1 MNEVKLLP
9 HQENVLAATRNFN
22 RCAHY
27 LDMGLGKTFTGSE
40 KLKELNANINL
51 IVCQKS
57 KLKDWYEHFKTFYSQ
72 YNTIIY
78 SKTMENIPDGSVV
91 IINYDLVWRRS
102 ELLEL
107 KDFTLMLDESSC
119 IKNEKSNRT
128 KFILKMKPANVI
140 LLSGTPTGGKYEE
153 LYSQCKL
160 LGWKISKKAFWD
172 TYIVT
177 KKMDI
182 NGFSIPIVTGYKN
195 IDRLKTK
202 LREYGAVFMKTE
214 EVLDLPEQI
223 DNVIKVES
231 TKEYK
236 KFVKNRLVKVDGKE
250 LVGDTSL
257 TKMLYQRQLASQYN
271 SSKTTKLRD
280 LLESTNDRVIIFY
293 NFNEELKEIED
304 MCIRM
309 ERPVSVVN
317 GQRKDLT
324 CYEKDQDSVTLIQYQ
339 AGAMGLNLQKS
350 NKIIYFSLPLSS
362 ELFEQ
367 SKKRTHRIG
376 QKSTCLYYY
385 LITEGSIDEKIY
397 EVLGQRRD
405 FTNKLFEELDPK
417 VEVIKDEPK
426 EKKVTVSK
434 LINENTITTYIGN
447 EKYLGTKNFILRE
460 DICKADYKRRIEK
473 FFLREVSKDTF
484 KDFKENNYPYQ
495 EKELIIPEIIEG
507 IKYVTLKDSE
517 NIIHIQDIYYK
528 YFKQLG
534 LEFRFIHTVAPIGL
548 FKDNQ
553 WVGVVMQIRVTKPF
567 SGVYETPKVNSPSK
581 ENERNI
587 PEEDLP
593 F

>member
-1 MNEVKLLP
+1 MNKVTLLP
-9 HQENVLAATRNFN
+9 HQERSIAATKDFN
-22 RCAHY
+22 RCAYY
-27 LDMGLGKTFTGSE
+27 LDMGLGKTFVGSE

-51 IVCQKS
+51 IICQKS
-57 KLKDWYEHFKTFYSQ
+57 KLQDWCEHFKTYYPQ

-78 SKTMENIPDGSVV
+78 SKSMESIPTNSVI
-91 IINYDLVWRRS
+91 IINYDLVWRRP

-128 KFILKMKPANVI
+128 KFILKLKPSNVI

-160 LGWKISKKAFWD
+160 LGWKINKKAFWD

-177 KKMDI
+177 RKMDI
-182 NGFSIPIVTGYKN
+182 NGFSIPIVVGYKN
-195 IDRLKTK
+195 VDRLKAK

-214 EVLDLPEQI
+214 EVLDLPEQL

-236 KFVKNRLVKVDGKE
+236 KFVKNRLIEIDGKE

-257 TKMLYQRQLASQYN
+257 TKLLYQRQLASQYN
-271 SSKTTKLRD
+271 SNKTTMLRD

-293 NFNEELKEIED
+293 NFNEELEKIED

-317 GQRKDLT
+317 GQRKDLK

-339 AGAMGLNLQKS
+339 AGAMGLNLQKA

-367 SKKRTHRIG
+367 SKKRIHRIG
-376 QKSTCLYYY
+376 QKKSCFYYY
-385 LITEGSIDEKIY
+385 LITERSIEEKIY

-405 FTNKLFEELDPK
+405 FTNKLFEEL
-417 VEVIKDEPK
+417 
-426 EKKVTVSK
+426 
-434 LINENTITTYIGN
+434 
-447 EKYLGTKNFILRE
+447 E
-460 DICKADYKRRIEK
+460 D
-473 FFLREVSKDTF
+473 
-484 KDFKENNYPYQ
+484 
-495 EKELIIPEIIEG
+495 
-507 IKYVTLKDSE
+507 
-517 NIIHIQDIYYK
+517 
-528 YFKQLG
+528 
-534 LEFRFIHTVAPIGL
+534 
-548 FKDNQ
+548 
-553 WVGVVMQIRVTKPF
+553 
-567 SGVYETPKVNSPSK
+567 
-581 ENERNI
+581 
-587 PEEDLP
+587 
-593 F
+593 

>member
-1 MNEVKLLP
+1 MSKVTLLP
-9 HQENVLAATRNFN
+9 HQERSIAATKDFN
-22 RCAHY
+22 RCAYY
-27 LDMGLGKTFTGSE
+27 LDMGLGKTFVGSE

-51 IVCQKS
+51 IICQKS
-57 KLKDWYEHFKTFYSQ
+57 KLQDWCEHFKTYYPQ

-78 SKTMENIPDGSVV
+78 SKSMESIQTNSVI
-91 IINYDLVWRRS
+91 IINYDLVWRRP

-128 KFILKMKPANVI
+128 KFILKLKPSNVI

-160 LGWKISKKAFWD
+160 LGWKINKKAFWD

-177 KKMDI
+177 RKMDI
-182 NGFSIPIVTGYKN
+182 NGFSIPIVVGYKN
-195 IDRLKTK
+195 VDRFKAK

-214 EVLDLPEQI
+214 EVLDLPEQL

-236 KFVKNRLVKVDGKE
+236 KFVKNRLIEIDGKE

-257 TKMLYQRQLASQYN
+257 TKLLYQRQLASQYN
-271 SSKTTKLRD
+271 SNKTTMLRD

-293 NFNEELKEIED
+293 NFNEELEKIED

-317 GQRKDLT
+317 GQRKDLK

-339 AGAMGLNLQKS
+339 AGAMGLNLQKA

-367 SKKRTHRIG
+367 SKKRIHRIG
-376 QKSTCLYYY
+376 QKNSCFYYY
-385 LITEGSIDEKIY
+385 LITERSIEEKIY

-405 FTNKLFEELDPK
+405 FTNKLFEEL
-417 VEVIKDEPK
+417 
-426 EKKVTVSK
+426 
-434 LINENTITTYIGN
+434 
-447 EKYLGTKNFILRE
+447 E
-460 DICKADYKRRIEK
+460 D
-473 FFLREVSKDTF
+473 
-484 KDFKENNYPYQ
+484 
-495 EKELIIPEIIEG
+495 
-507 IKYVTLKDSE
+507 
-517 NIIHIQDIYYK
+517 
-528 YFKQLG
+528 
-534 LEFRFIHTVAPIGL
+534 
-548 FKDNQ
+548 
-553 WVGVVMQIRVTKPF
+553 
-567 SGVYETPKVNSPSK
+567 
-581 ENERNI
+581 
-587 PEEDLP
+587 
-593 F
+593 

>member
-1 MNEVKLLP
+1 MSKVTLLP
-9 HQENVLAATRNFN
+9 HQERSIAATKDFN
-22 RCAHY
+22 RCAYY
-27 LDMGLGKTFTGSE
+27 LDMGLGKTFVGSE

-51 IVCQKS
+51 IICQKS
-57 KLKDWYEHFKTFYSQ
+57 KLQDWCEHFKTYYPQ

-78 SKTMENIPDGSVV
+78 SKSMESIPTNSVI
-91 IINYDLVWRRS
+91 IINYDLVWRRP

-128 KFILKMKPANVI
+128 KFILKLKPSNVI

-160 LGWKISKKAFWD
+160 LGWKINKKAFWD

-177 KKMDI
+177 RKMDI
-182 NGFSIPIVTGYKN
+182 NGFSIPIVVGYKN
-195 IDRLKTK
+195 VDRLKAK

-214 EVLDLPEQI
+214 EVLDLPEQL

-236 KFVKNRLVKVDGKE
+236 KFVKNRLIEIDGKE

-257 TKMLYQRQLASQYN
+257 TKLLYQRQLASQYN
-271 SSKTTKLRD
+271 SNKTTMLRD

-293 NFNEELKEIED
+293 NFNEELEKIED

-317 GQRKDLT
+317 GQRKDLK

-339 AGAMGLNLQKS
+339 AGAMGLNLQKA

-367 SKKRTHRIG
+367 SKKRIHRIG
-376 QKSTCLYYY
+376 QKKSCFYYY
-385 LITEGSIDEKIY
+385 LITERSIEEKIY

-405 FTNKLFEELDPK
+405 FTNKLFEEL
-417 VEVIKDEPK
+417 
-426 EKKVTVSK
+426 
-434 LINENTITTYIGN
+434 
-447 EKYLGTKNFILRE
+447 E
-460 DICKADYKRRIEK
+460 D
-473 FFLREVSKDTF
+473 
-484 KDFKENNYPYQ
+484 
-495 EKELIIPEIIEG
+495 
-507 IKYVTLKDSE
+507 
-517 NIIHIQDIYYK
+517 
-528 YFKQLG
+528 
-534 LEFRFIHTVAPIGL
+534 
-548 FKDNQ
+548 
-553 WVGVVMQIRVTKPF
+553 
-567 SGVYETPKVNSPSK
+567 
-581 ENERNI
+581 
-587 PEEDLP
+587 
-593 F
+593 